1 MDTMVT
7 NYEMHTSDEREFTG
21 RFSELNDKLVRMA
34 LNPPWRPGWFER
46 WRLRRLS
53 RKLSRELA
61 IFKQGK
67 L

>member
-1 MDTMVT
+1 MVT
-7 NYEMHTSDEREFTG
+7 NYRMHTSDEREFAG

-34 LNPPWRPGWFER
+34 LKTPKRPSWFER